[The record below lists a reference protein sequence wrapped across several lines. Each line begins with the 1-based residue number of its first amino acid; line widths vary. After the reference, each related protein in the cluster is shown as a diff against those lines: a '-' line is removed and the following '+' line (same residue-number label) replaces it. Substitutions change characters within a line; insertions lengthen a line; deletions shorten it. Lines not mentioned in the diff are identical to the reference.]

1 MRYKEK
7 STEYKSH
14 HIHTA
19 QKTERVISNIA
30 GGVGVVFTKYIKVIT
45 FMEIEIWFYCLTL
58 SANLIRNTAFETYY
72 IIIIKLSQWKR
83 RFLLKMTD
91 FGRRKKHVKLVWFGT
106 K

>member
-45 FMEIEIWFYCLTL
+45 FMEIEI
-58 SANLIRNTAFETYY
+58 
-72 IIIIKLSQWKR
+72 
-83 RFLLKMTD
+83 
-91 FGRRKKHVKLVWFGT
+91 
-106 K
+106 